1 MIKNETSYELGSPFL
16 SNVEVKGK
24 ILENKKDKKVIV
36 FKKEEDTILGEKTDT
51 VKTFYSS
58 DRGNIC

>member
-1 MIKNETSYELGSPFL
+1 MIKNENSYELGSPFL

-36 FKKEEDTILGEKTDT
+36 FQKKKKT
-51 VKTFYSS
+51 
-58 DRGNIC
+58 